1 MVSDGRITTDIG
13 RNSSQG
19 RKPEYHRPV
28 SLVESPHTGEYRQA
42 SPLPAQ
48 EDSRR
53 FGPGEIS
60 ALSRTAA
67 TRDRHRDCGDDRSL
81 LAATAL
87 GNPAFRRVVAPG
99 MARQTELT
107 ILPPTRIDRGD
118 AFKLAGYFFAAA
130 FFAAQRF
137 FKAATIAALPAALST
152 RFFLT
157 GVATFG
163 AFVSA

>member
-1 MVSDGRITTDIG
+1 MLLRRTRGV
-13 RNSSQG
+13 
-19 RKPEYHRPV
+19 
-28 SLVESPHTGEYRQA
+28 LLQA
-42 SPLPAQ
+42 KYL
-48 EDSRR
+48 R
-53 FGPGEIS
+53 F
-60 ALSRTAA
+60 RTAA
-67 TRDRHRDCGDDRSL
+67 TYDCGSDRSL
-81 LAATAL
+81 LPSAAF
-87 GNPAFRRVVAPG
+87 GNPLFGVPG

-107 ILPPTRIDRGD
+107 ILPVLTRIDRGD

-157 GVATFG
+157 GFATFG